1 MVGIADAGA
10 PPAHLSPLPR
20 HRGEALTRTASC
32 PRPRP
37 LRRTEGAHLGR
48 HRGYCP
54 GTQWADCSTG
64 APTRDVPRHLSG
76 QGLERQAGTGQPP
89 PLPEG
94 LGRGHVV
101 MRRGGGGG
109 EKDRSVAP
117 RACAHG
123 EVGNHLIDS
132 RLTVAVRIYKQRT
145 GMLQGVRSGR
155 SVPSVTHPPF
165 CSL

>member
-48 HRGYCP
+48 YRGYRP
-54 GTQWADCSTG
+54 GTRRADCSTG
-64 APTRDVPRHLSG
+64 APTRDVPGHLSG

-89 PLPEG
+89 PLLEG

-101 MRRGGGGG
+101 TRRGGGGD
-109 EKDRSVAP
+109 KDRSASP
-117 RACAHG
+117 RTQARG
-123 EVGNHLIDS
+123 EVGNYLIDS
-132 RLTVAVRIYKQRT
+132 RLTVAVRVYRQRT
-145 GMLQGVRSGR
+145 RALQRARSGW
-155 SVPSVTHPPF
+155 SVPSVTRPLS

>member
-20 HRGEALTRTASC
+20 HRREALTRTASC

-48 HRGYCP
+48 HRGYRP
-54 GTQWADCSTG
+54 GTRRADCSTG
-64 APTRDVPRHLSG
+64 APTRDVPGHLS
-76 QGLERQAGTGQPP
+76 GQPP

-101 MRRGGGGG
+101 TRRGGGG
-109 EKDRSVAP
+109 EKDRSASP
-117 RACAHG
+117 RTQARG
-123 EVGNHLIDS
+123 EVGNYLIDS
-132 RLTVAVRIYKQRT
+132 RLTVVVRVYRQRT
-145 GMLQGVRSGR
+145 GMLQRACSGW
-155 SVPSVTHPPF
+155 SVPSVTHPLSR
-165 CSL
+165 SL